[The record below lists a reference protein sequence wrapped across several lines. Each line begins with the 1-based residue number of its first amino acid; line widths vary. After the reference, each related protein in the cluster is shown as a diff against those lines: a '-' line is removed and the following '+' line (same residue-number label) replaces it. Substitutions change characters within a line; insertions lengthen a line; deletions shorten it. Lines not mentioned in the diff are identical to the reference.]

1 MIDWLP
7 PHKCG
12 LYLEHNAHKDVYYTV
27 EQHYNPDRFVSME
40 EWDKAVREDSVWTL
54 QWYPDT
60 PIGFYLIAASSLEAI
75 QQALKENKYE

>member
-27 EQHYNPDRFVSME
+27 EQHYNPDDFVSMD

-54 QWYPDT
+54 QWYPVT
-60 PIGFYLIAASSLEAI
+60 PIGFHLIAASSLEAI

>member
-12 LYLEHNAHKDVYYTV
+12 LYLEHNSHKDVYETV
-27 EQHYNPDRFVSME
+27 EQHYNPDDFVSPQ

-54 QWYPDT
+54 QWYPAT
-60 PIGFYLIAASSLEAI
+60 PVGFHLIAASSLEAI

>member
-27 EQHYNPDRFVSME
+27 EQYCNPDDFVSME

-54 QWYPDT
+54 QWYPAT
-60 PIGFYLIAASSLEAI
+60 PVGFHLIAASSLEAI